1 MDYISIHKEVYN
13 ALANEYEE
21 RNQAVYQVTKEAVD
35 ELVTHCA
42 SKATVLELG
51 CGSGLAVKLLSEA
64 GFSVTAVELSPNMI
78 EVAKKVAPT
87 ATFIEGNFLKIDH
100 AARFDAIFAFAFIHL
115 FPKQDAMLVLQKVHS
130 LLNAGGIFYVGTT
143 KEGAS
148 AEGWEKKEDYE
159 TKPLRYRKRW
169 TQEEFEQALQDTGF
183 IIENSYMYSDP
194 FGKVWMDY
202 IVRKM

>member
-51 CGSGLAVKLLSEA
+51 CGAGLAAQLLSEA
-64 GFSVTAVELSPNMI
+64 GFTVSVVDLSSKMI
-78 EVAKKVAPT
+78 AAAKKLAPHS
-87 ATFIEGNFLKIDH
+87 TFYEGDFLQVKIDTK
-100 AARFDAIFAFAFIHL
+100 FDAIFAFAFIHL
-115 FPKQDAMLVLQKVHS
+115 FPTQDAMLVLEKVHT
-130 LLNAGGIFYVGTT
+130 LLNTDGVFYVGTT
-143 KEGAS
+143 KEDRGT
-148 AEGWEKKEDYE
+148 EGWEKKEDYE

-169 TQEEFEQALQDTGF
+169 TQEEFEQALLKSGF
-183 IIENSYMYSDP
+183 FIEKSYIYTDP

-202 IVRKM
+202 LTKKI